1 MVFVH
6 FSGSPGEWKM
16 IQKPMLRSNL
26 NLHLQHYLE
35 MIGATIACPFFLAPA
50 LCMADDDPD
59 KANIISTLVFMS
71 GIITIFQSTLG
82 TRWDQK

>member
-1 MVFVH
+1 M
-6 FSGSPGEWKM
+6 
-16 IQKPMLRSNL
+16 N
-26 NLHLQHYLE
+26 LQHYME

-82 TRWDQK
+82 TRL

>member
-1 MVFVH
+1 
-6 FSGSPGEWKM
+6 
-16 IQKPMLRSNL
+16 
-26 NLHLQHYLE
+26 

-59 KANIISTLVFMS
+59 KANIICTLVFMS

-82 TRWDQK
+82 TRLDQK